1 MQRRRRAEVQ
11 VPYEVHNGLYQA
23 GELTCMLVLM
33 GVFFLFT
40 EFGRQDL
47 WPEKQK
53 QERQSPAVRGPAE
66 RLAWHLFNNCV
77 LSPLCLVPSSV
88 ACC

>member
-1 MQRRRRAEVQ
+1 MPCEIN
-11 VPYEVHNGLYQA
+11 NGLYHA

-53 QERQSPAVRGPAE
+53 QELQSPAVRGPAE
-66 RLAWHLFNNCV
+66 RLALHLCNICV
-77 LSPLCLVPSSV
+77 LSPLCLVPSSA
-88 ACC
+88 ACR